1 LISRF
6 SEVVEKF
13 PALRP
18 SITEHLIRT
27 LPEIKSG
34 KVYRGI
40 LWILGE
46 YVESAN
52 EIVETFQELRKVLG
66 EIPILAAEQRL
77 LDEASVEDEEKKGG
91 DEKKESV
98 TTRPKVLA
106 DGTYATETAYSSTTS
121 ARLEAV
127 KAASKPPLRSKSLF
141 SGCTSQAHASHL
153 LALLLGGDFFTGAV
167 LAAALTKLVLRFAN
181 LSPDKKAN
189 SLRAEAMLIMT
200 STIRVGQSKFS
211 SAPIDEDSNE
221 RIMNCIQTL
230 SELEIKPVVQS
241 IFLSDTKAAYSKM
254 VAAQEVCMCCLR
266 SLT

>member
-1 LISRF
+1 
-6 SEVVEKF
+6 VVEKF

-46 YVESAN
+46 YVETAN
-52 EIVETFQELRKVLG
+52 KIVDTFQEVRKVLG

-77 LDEASVEDEEKKGG
+77 LDETTPTVDDEDKRDG

-106 DGTYATETAYSSTTS
+106 DGTYATETAYTSTAS

-127 KAASKPPLRSKSLF
+127 QAADKPPLRGRSCPRLMLQVDSSLF
-141 SGCTSQAHASHL
+141 L
-153 LALLLGGDFFTGAV
+153 LALLLGGDFFTGTV
-167 LAAALTKLVLRFAN
+167 LAAALTKLVLRFAD
-181 LSPDKKAN
+181 LSPDKKKAN
-189 SLRAEAMLIMT
+189 SIRAEAMLIMT

-221 RIMNCIQTL
+221 RILNCIQTL
-230 SELEIKPVVQS
+230 SELEVKPIVHD
-241 IFLSDTKAAYSKM
+241 IFLNDTKAAYSKM
-254 VAAQEVCMCCLR
+254 VAAQEVYVCYNC
-266 SLT
+266 SFQ

>member
-1 LISRF
+1 MRFWSSLAILITLRLWMSSPLSGECSSNACSVSFYKSILRF

-34 KVYRGI
+34 KVYRGV

-52 EIVETFQELRKVLG
+52 EIADTFQEVRKILG

-77 LDEASVEDEEKKGG
+77 LDGTSVEDEDKGEG

-106 DGTYATETAYSSTTS
+106 DGTYATETAYSGTAS

-127 KAASKPPLRSKSLF
+127 QAADKPPLRGKPRL
-141 SGCTSQAHASHL
+141 
-153 LALLLGGDFFTGAV
+153 
-167 LAAALTKLVLRFAN
+167 
-181 LSPDKKAN
+181 
-189 SLRAEAMLIMT
+189 
-200 STIRVGQSKFS
+200 
-211 SAPIDEDSNE
+211 
-221 RIMNCIQTL
+221 QTYVP
-230 SELEIKPVVQS
+230 S
-241 IFLSDTKAAYSKM
+241 
-254 VAAQEVCMCCLR
+254 
-266 SLT
+266 

>member
-1 LISRF
+1 MRSSKPSRSCGKSLERF
-6 SEVVEKF
+6 LF
-13 PALRP
+13 
-18 SITEHLIRT
+18 
-27 LPEIKSG
+27 LPRS
-34 KVYRGI
+34 
-40 LWILGE
+40 
-46 YVESAN
+46 S
-52 EIVETFQELRKVLG
+52 
-66 EIPILAAEQRL
+66 
-77 LDEASVEDEEKKGG
+77 D
-91 DEKKESV
+91 
-98 TTRPKVLA
+98 
-106 DGTYATETAYSSTTS
+106 YST
-121 ARLEAV
+121 
-127 KAASKPPLRSKSLF
+127 KPASKTKKRREETRRKKASRLDQRFLPMARMPPKLHIQAPPPLGWRQLKRLASLRYGVIF
-141 SGCTSQAHASHL
+141 VFWLYVASSCESS

-254 VAAQEVCMCCLR
+254 VAAQEVCMC
-266 SLT
+266 